1 MTQILLVF
9 LGGGIGAVMRYG
21 LGRFTAS
28 TWPNMSWHL
37 NKWPLSEWPIATF
50 LANVIGGLLMGV
62 LMGLLLGPLK
72 DHAEAMRLRLFF
84 GIGILGGFTTFSSFS
99 FETIQ
104 MIERRAYGLAGAYAI
119 LSVILSV
126 FAVAVGLMAV
136 RKALSL

>member
-1 MTQILLVF
+1 MIQILLVF
-9 LGGGIGAVMRYG
+9 LGGGLGAVMRYG

-28 TWPNMSWHL
+28 AWPNLS
-37 NKWPLSEWPIATF
+37 WPLNAWPISTF
-50 LANVIGGLLMGV
+50 LANIIGGLLMGI

-72 DHAEAMRLRLFF
+72 DHTEVLRMRLFL
-84 GIGILGGFTTFSSFS
+84 GVGILGGFTTFSSFS

-104 MIERRAYGLAGAYAI
+104 MIERRAYGLAGAYVG

-126 FAVAVGLMAV
+126 FAVALGLMAV